1 MIKSIHEPKRR
12 NAKRFTT
19 YAPSWQTLHMTKVNS
34 ESSII
39 VAGTGPAGL
48 IAALALARKGFAIS
62 LVGPRVNDADRRTT
76 ALMVPSLQFLDGLG
90 VLEALKAE
98 AAPLVKMRIVDATD
112 RLIRAPV
119 VTFSAGEIGEPYFG
133 LNIANRVLNAA
144 LDHAV
149 RAESAIDWHE
159 TLVERWTL
167 NSGQALARLADGREL
182 TAKLVVAADGRSSP
196 AREAAGI
203 SISATRLP
211 QSALVLNFAHSRPHG
226 SVSTEFHTQTGPF
239 TQVPLKGDR
248 SSLVWVVQPRQAG
261 GLMAL
266 DDAALSAR
274 VEERMQSMLGRVSV
288 EEGRQVYPL
297 SNATPRRFAQNR
309 VALVGEA
316 AHIFPPI
323 GAQGLNLGI
332 RDARDLTE
340 IIVKNA
346 DDPGAETCLDAYD
359 RARRPD
365 ILARTSAVT
374 LLNKSLLSAMLP
386 AQLAR
391 SVGLGALGG
400 IAPLRAIFMREGL
413 RPGSGLSGLFADLR
427 EQVRR

>member
-1 MIKSIHEPKRR
+1 MT
-12 NAKRFTT
+12 NA
-19 YAPSWQTLHMTKVNS
+19 NS
-34 ESSII
+34 DGSII

-62 LVGPRVNDADRRTT
+62 LVGPRINEADRRTT
-76 ALMVPSLQFLDGLG
+76 ALMVPSLQFLDSLD
-90 VLEALKAE
+90 VLQAVETE

-149 RAESAIDWHE
+149 RAEGAITRHE

-167 NSGQALARLADGREL
+167 AADHVSAKLADGSEL

-203 SISATRLP
+203 AISNSRLP
-211 QSALVLNFAHSRPHG
+211 QSALVLNFAHTRSHG
-226 SVSTEFHTQTGPF
+226 SISTEFHTQTGPF
-239 TQVPLKGDR
+239 TQVPLKGER
-248 SSLVWVVQPRQAG
+248 SSLVWVVQPQQAEE
-261 GLMAL
+261 LMAL
-266 DDAALSAR
+266 DDAELSAQI
-274 VEERMQSMLGRVSV
+274 EQRMQSMLGRVSV
-288 EEGRQVYPL
+288 EPGRQVYPL

-332 RDARDLTE
+332 RDVRDLVD
-340 IIVKNA
+340 IVA
-346 DDPGAETCLDAYD
+346 TRAEDPSAEPGLDAYD
-359 RARRPD
+359 RKRRPD
-365 ILARTSAVT
+365 IVARTAAVT
-374 LLNKSLLSAMLP
+374 LLNRSLLSGMLP

-400 IAPLRAIFMREGL
+400 IPPLRAIFMREGL
-413 RPGSGLSGLFADLR
+413 RPGSGLAGFLSDLR